1 MDSQSARK
9 FRKLDLAG
17 TRGRFE
23 KKILIDNL
31 PGMTTLAGT
40 NNTDMLRYHDIA
52 LYPVVKNVLAQTT
65 IQW

>member
-1 MDSQSARK
+1 MDSQNARE
-9 FRKLDLAG
+9 FRKLDLVG

-31 PGMTTLAGT
+31 PGATTLAST
-40 NNTDMLRYHDIA
+40 DNADMLQYHDIA
-52 LYPVVKNVLAQTT
+52 LYPVVKNVLAQMT